1 MIVFSILLSKI
12 ITDPE
17 LFFFVGTVVV
27 CILVHPLI
35 EDPVSRWLPG
45 ITNISP
51 EPFKEL
57 L

>member
-17 LFFFVGTVVV
+17 LFLVGTVVV